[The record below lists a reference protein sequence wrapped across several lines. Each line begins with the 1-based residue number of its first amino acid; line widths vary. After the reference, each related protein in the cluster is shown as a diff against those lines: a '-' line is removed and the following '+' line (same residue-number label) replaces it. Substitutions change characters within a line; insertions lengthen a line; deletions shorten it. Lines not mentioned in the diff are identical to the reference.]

1 MRCGRG
7 VKPLHPT
14 LLSIGTAISTP
25 DTALARNHALDMKKA
40 LYILAELSDRDFE
53 WLIQTGRRR
62 RLYANEVLIREGE
75 PSEALYVIL
84 TGTLG
89 VFSSALEGEKVAAL
103 ESGEVVGEISF
114 IDSRLPSATVKAL
127 DDATLWAIPRTQL
140 NTKLSNDVSFASNF
154 YRAMAILLCDRLR
167 NTVTQLGHS
176 KAQEFN
182 QEPNDDEPNPR
193 VLESLDIAKIRLSWL
208 LDRLREAS

>member
-1 MRCGRG
+1 
-7 VKPLHPT
+7 
-14 LLSIGTAISTP
+14 
-25 DTALARNHALDMKKA
+25 MKKA

-62 RLYANEVLIREGE
+62 KLYANEVLIREGE

-103 ESGEVVGEISF
+103 TSGEVVGEISF

-127 DDATLWAIPRTQL
+127 DDATLWAISRTQL
-140 NTKLSNDVSFASNF
+140 NAKLSHDVSFASNF

-167 NTVTQLGHS
+167 NTVNQLGNN

-182 QEPNDDEPNPR
+182 REPYDDEPNPR
-193 VLESLDIAKIRLSWL
+193 VLESLEIAKVRLAWL